1 MFYRVY
7 TAYVVLSIMLAMLQ
21 GYGLL
26 IFCGLLWILFFIA

>member
-7 TAYVVLSIMLAMLQ
+7 TAYVVLSIMLGMLQ